1 MESIVVVPVDPAS
14 VPVTSDIASKG
25 DSLVVSRLNSVSQ
38 VAGAEKMGTAT
49 NEADGVT
56 EENKEMNGVK
66 SPWKKP
72 TDGRMAEIPVM
83 GADSW
88 PALDAK
94 SKPRQKN
101 SDVGKKAG
109 LTPSF
114 HSPLGAN
121 AGAPPPPPPPVQGS
135 LGPQK
140 SDGFGNVHASNK
152 HQPPYH
158 HKSASK
164 RNTLPANGVP
174 PPNGVPP
181 FPVPISY
188 PQPAMPPV
196 YHAVVPPPAVPLPDY
211 AYQPYPPPFPSG
223 EPHMIKHECEPF
235 IPSGQ
240 GGCVDANRSFQP
252 PPRGDPNAFGG
263 NFPSRRYNVHEPG
276 VRFNPTWRHQRGFN
290 PRENINMQPNLGP
303 RPFVRPPP
311 QFFAPASGFINGSP
325 FPGPPQLYYLPAPPP
340 ESLRGPHPR
349 YVSHP
354 PQPTYPVP
362 LLDASS
368 SMKAK
373 IAKQIEYYFSDEN
386 LGRDRYLLSLLDEQG
401 WVSITKIAD
410 FNRVK
415 SMTTDIPLI
424 LEALRNS
431 HTVEVQ
437 DDKIRKRNWVPPNF
451 NIATTNQISHGQVDN
466 NSSSPRGYV
475 DNNSSSGIA
484 NGGSYDSFGCVGVSE
499 NHKEASSSSK
509 SQVQNNL
516 IPQEDSTEKG
526 SESKSDVSNDRVAPA
541 GKTEAPDE
549 EYRESSW
556 KHTSELYPESE
567 SGSSCSELKGSDTGC
582 CISSGNSASHGN
594 SSCSH
599 NPEIEHMVVQVQ
611 KFGGLSKDFANGPS
625 EFSGEQNTF
634 LLDEEL
640 ELEHPSTAR
649 RENHSSSRRLDEE
662 EEEMDVNDHDV
673 QRLIIVTQ
681 NIRVNEDEKS
691 VVQKS
696 KPILGELANA
706 IDEGL
711 YYFEQELRSKQS
723 NFRRNHYGPEPKEGD
738 SKSASGSGSSHSKAA
753 GNNIEE
759 GPSRRRQG
767 KGSNNKYTS
776 HKQRLFPSSFRSHCH
791 GRNRHGIIA
800 ESPPSNSI
808 GFFFGSTPPENQG
821 SMSSRLSASPHG
833 QGILSGSSPP
843 VGSMPKPFPPFQHPS
858 HQLLEENGFRQQKY
872 LKFHKRCLNDR
883 KKLGIGCSEEMN
895 TLYRFW
901 SFFLRNMFLPSMY
914 NEFRKLAL
922 EDAAAKYNY
931 GIECLF
937 RFYSYGLEK
946 QFREDLYEDFEQHT
960 LEFYKKGNLYGLEK
974 YWAFHHYQKS
984 RDQKEPL
991 KKHPELER
999 LLREEYRN
1007 LDDFRAS
1014 EKAAREGGSSGP
1026 GNKTEGLNLIVSVT
1040 RSRSNLG
1047 GEVELAAH

>member
-1 MESIVVVPVDPAS
+1 MESVVGLPVDPVS
-14 VPVTSDIASKG
+14 LPLTSGISTKGESLEVSCGSEVPGS
-25 DSLVVSRLNSVSQ
+25 
-38 VAGAEKMGTAT
+38 EKMGAAA
-49 NEADGVT
+49 NVAEGAA
-56 EENKEMNGVK
+56 EESKEMNGVK

-72 TDGRMAEIPVM
+72 ADGRLAEIPVM
-83 GADSW
+83 GAESW

-101 SDVGKKAG
+101 SDVGKKLG
-109 LTPSF
+109 QNPPFHPS
-114 HSPLGAN
+114 LGPN
-121 AGAPPPPPPPVQGS
+121 AGPPAPPPPPPMQGAF
-135 LGPQK
+135 GPQK
-140 SDGFGNVHASNK
+140 TDGFGNSQVPNK
-152 HQPPYH
+152 QHPPHH
-158 HKSASK
+158 HKPASK

-188 PQPAMPPV
+188 PQPTMPPV
-196 YHAVVPPPAVPLPDY
+196 YHAVVPPPAVPLPDF

-223 EPHMIKHECEPF
+223 EPHIVKPGCEPF
-235 IPSGQ
+235 IPPGQ
-240 GGCVDANRSFQP
+240 GGGINGNRSFEP

-263 NFPSRRYNVHEPG
+263 NFHNRRYNVHESG
-276 VRFNPTWRHQRGFN
+276 GRFSPAWRHQRGFN
-290 PRENINMQPNLGP
+290 PRENINMQPNVGP

-311 QFFAPASGFINGSP
+311 QFFAPAPGFLSGPP

-340 ESLRGPHPR
+340 ESLRGPPPR

-362 LLDASS
+362 LIDPSS
-368 SMKAK
+368 SLKAK
-373 IAKQIEYYFSDEN
+373 ITKQIEYYFSDEN
-386 LGRDRYLLSLLDEQG
+386 LGSDRYLLSLLDEQG

-424 LEALRNS
+424 LEALCGS
-431 HTVEVQ
+431 HSIEVQ
-437 DDKIRKRNWVPPNF
+437 GDKIRKRNWISPNF
-451 NIATTNQISHGQVDN
+451 DSNIAMTTQVPHRQGDNKTSGAIS
-466 NSSSPRGYV
+466 
-475 DNNSSSGIA
+475 
-484 NGGSYDSFGCVGVSE
+484 NGGSNDSCGCEGTSE
-499 NHKEASSSSK
+499 NHQEVLSRTV
-509 SQVQNNL
+509 SQGHNNL
-516 IPQEDSTEKG
+516 NHQEESTGKG
-526 SESKSDVSNDRVAPA
+526 SKSKSDVNTDTVTPA
-541 GKTEAPDE
+541 GRTEEPHQE
-549 EYRESSW
+549 SQESSR
-556 KHTSELYPESE
+556 KHSSESYSKSISG
-567 SGSSCSELKGSDTGC
+567 SGSSDWKGSDTGC
-582 CISSGNSASHGN
+582 CFSSGYSASHGN
-594 SSCSH
+594 SSCSPD
-599 NPEIEHMVVQVQ
+599 PEIEHMVVQVQ
-611 KFGGLSKDFANGPS
+611 KLGGLSKDFANGPTD
-625 EFSGEQNTF
+625 FSGDQSTF

-640 ELEHPSTAR
+640 ELENPSTAR
-649 RENHSSSRRLDEE
+649 RENLSSSRRLDDEE
-662 EEEMDVNDHDV
+662 DEMDVNDHDV

-681 NIRVNEDEKS
+681 NTKVTEDDKS
-691 VVQKS
+691 VVRKS

-711 YYFEQELRSKQS
+711 YYYEQELRSNQS
-723 NFRRNHYGPEPKEGD
+723 ISRRNHYGSDAKEVE
-738 SKSASGSGSSHSKAA
+738 SKSAIGSGSFHSKAA
-753 GNNIEE
+753 GNNLEE

-767 KGSNNKYTS
+767 KGSSNNKHSS
-776 HKQRLFPSSFRSHCH
+776 HKQRLFPSSFRGHSH

-800 ESPPSNSI
+800 ESPPSNSV

-821 SMSSRLSASPHG
+821 PISSRLSASPHG

-901 SFFLRNMFLPSMY
+901 SFFLRSMFSVSMY
-914 NEFRKLAL
+914 NEFRKLAM

-931 GIECLF
+931 GMECLF

-946 QFREDLYEDFEQHT
+946 QFRDDLYEDFEQLT

-974 YWAFHHYQKS
+974 YWAFHHYRES
-984 RDQKEPL
+984 RDHKEPL

-999 LLREEYRN
+999 LLKEEYRN

-1014 EKAAREGGSSGP
+1014 EKALRESGSSGGP
-1026 GNKTEGLNLIVSVT
+1026 GNRTEGLNPPFFP
-1040 RSRSNLG
+1040 RNG
-1047 GEVELAAH
+1047 